1 MKKVFSALFALIAI
15 AVAVFTVNVC
25 FTYYDA
31 DPILLSP
38 PEDAVSQVVGMMDTV
53 CEGNL
58 EGAGQYI
65 LGTPSLGADREAAD
79 DVGALLWSTYT
90 ESLSYELVGDCY
102 VTAAG
107 LAQEVSFTSLDISS
121 VTENL
126 RDRSQALLEKRVD
139 EAEDTSEIY
148 DENYEYR
155 EDFVMEV
162 LYDAAVEA
170 VKKDA
175 KTNTVFITINLSYQ
189 DGQWW
194 IVSDNELLD
203 AISGGVLY

>member
-1 MKKVFSALFALIAI
+1 M
-15 AVAVFTVNVC
+15 
-25 FTYYDA
+25 
-31 DPILLSP
+31 
-38 PEDAVSQVVGMMDTV
+38 
-53 CEGNL
+53 
-58 EGAGQYI
+58 
-65 LGTPSLGADREAAD
+65 
-79 DVGALLWSTYT
+79 
-90 ESLSYELVGDCY
+90 
-102 VTAAG
+102 
-107 LAQEVSFTSLDISS
+107 
-121 VTENL
+121 
-126 RDRSQALLEKRVD
+126 D

-148 DENYEYR
+148 DANYEYR